1 MGGWGAPLS
10 MTCCLTFGGG
20 GVRRKPLGNTRPRK
34 KRLRGRSS
42 ILSCVPPSV
51 AASKG

>member
-1 MGGWGAPLS
+1 MGMGGWGAPLS

-34 KRLRGRSS
+34 KKVERPVLDPQLCSS
-42 ILSCVPPSV
+42 IRGG
-51 AASKG
+51 K